1 MYFLQNFFIFLRKLS
16 IRILL
21 REYPNKLLKAS
32 SISSFKAQKNINLIS
47 STDNFW
53 VSESM
58 FWKWDYYSNFKKIA
72 LNIYSNK
79 QVNTFM
85 RDNFKDDLIYEI
97 YQKSILPVQKIDLF
111 RICCIYLHGGIWLDL
126 KSEINIEKV
135 LMIYN
140 KNESNGILLWEPRK
154 IEVIRTAGREQNRS
168 SRNVIHNGFFA
179 LPKGSKFLK
188 ELLFNIRKDYL
199 YFQDIVF
206 SFPKQ
211 GIMNLTG
218 PHQFTRTYFNL
229 EKNKR
234 PHLVSQKEIDWI
246 FYSKYGEFISPF
258 KRVKHYSTLKKLK
271 TIDSSKKLYLE

>member
-1 MYFLQNFFIFLRKLS
+1 MYFLQDIFIFLRKFC

-21 REYPNKLLKAS
+21 REYPNKLLESS
-32 SISSFKAQKNINLIS
+32 SISSFKPKKNINLIS

-58 FWKWDYYSNFKKIA
+58 FKKWDYYSKIKKIR

-79 QVNTFM
+79 NVNKFM
-85 RDNFKDDLIYEI
+85 KDNFKDDLIYEI

-111 RICCIYLHGGIWLDL
+111 RICCIYLYGGIWLDL

-135 LMIYN
+135 LKIYK
-140 KNESNGILLWEPRK
+140 KNESMGILLWEPRK
-154 IEVIRTAGREQNRS
+154 IEVISSLGEQQIRS
-168 SRNVIHNGFFA
+168 SKNVIHNGFFA
-179 LPKGSKFLK
+179 LPKGSIFLEK
-188 ELLFNIRKDYL
+188 LLLKIRKDYL

-206 SFPKQ
+206 TSPKQ

-234 PHLVSQKEIDWI
+234 PYLVSQEEIDWD
-246 FYSKYGEFISPF
+246 FYSKFGEFISPF
-258 KRVKHYSTLKKLK
+258 KRVKHYSTLSQLK
-271 TIDSSKKLYLE
+271 TIDSSKKLFLE

>member
-1 MYFLQNFFIFLRKLS
+1 MYFLQDFFIFLRKLC
-16 IRILL
+16 IRILF
-21 REYPNKLLKAS
+21 REYPNKLLKSS
-32 SISSFKAQKNINLIS
+32 SISSSKENKYINLIS

-58 FWKWDYYSNFKKIA
+58 FRKWNFYSNSKKIR
-72 LNIYSNK
+72 LNIYPNK
-79 QVNTFM
+79 EVNSFM
-85 RDNFKDDLIYEI
+85 KDNFKNDLIYEI
-97 YQKSILPVQKIDLF
+97 YKKSILPVQKIDLF
-111 RICCIYLHGGIWLDL
+111 RICWIYLNGGIWLDL

-135 LMIYN
+135 LKLYTKN
-140 KNESNGILLWEPRK
+140 KSIGILLWEPRK
-154 IEVIRTAGREQNRS
+154 IEVISTARGKQIRS
-168 SRNVIHNGFFA
+168 SKNVIHNGFFA
-179 LPKGSKFLK
+179 LPKGSKFLE
-188 ELLFNIRKDYL
+188 ELLFKIRKDYL
-199 YFQDIVF
+199 YFQDIIF

-258 KRVKHYSTLKKLK
+258 KRIKHYSTLEKLK

>member
-1 MYFLQNFFIFLRKLS
+1 
-16 IRILL
+16 
-21 REYPNKLLKAS
+21 
-32 SISSFKAQKNINLIS
+32 
-47 STDNFW
+47 
-53 VSESM
+53 
-58 FWKWDYYSNFKKIA
+58 
-72 LNIYSNK
+72 
-79 QVNTFM
+79 M
-85 RDNFKDDLIYEI
+85 RDNFKGDLIYEI

-135 LMIYN
+135 LEIYN
-140 KNESNGILLWEPRK
+140 KNKSNGILLWEPRK
-154 IEVIRTAGREQNRS
+154 IEVIRSKGGKQTRLS
-168 SRNVIHNGFFA
+168 KNVIHNGFFA
-179 LPKGSKFLK
+179 LPKGSKFL
-188 ELLFNIRKDYL
+188 EDLLFKIRKDYL

-234 PHLVSQKEIDWI
+234 PYLVSQKEIDWI

-258 KRVKHYSTLKKLK
+258 KRVKHYSTFEKLK

>member
-1 MYFLQNFFIFLRKLS
+1 MYFLQDFFIFLRKFC

-21 REYPNKLLKAS
+21 REYPNKLLRSSSVSNLKA
-32 SISSFKAQKNINLIS
+32 KKYINLIS

-53 VSESM
+53 VSKSM
-58 FWKWDYYSNFKKIA
+58 FNKWVSYSNFKKIG

-79 QVNTFM
+79 GVNKFM
-85 RDNFKDDLIYEI
+85 KDNFKDDLIYEI

-135 LMIYN
+135 LKIYK
-140 KNESNGILLWEPRK
+140 KNASLGILLWEPRK
-154 IEVIRTAGREQNRS
+154 IDIISSSGNHLSRS
-168 SRNVIHNGFFA
+168 RQNVIHNGFFA
-179 LPKGSKFLK
+179 LPKGSIFLE
-188 ELLFNIRKDYL
+188 ELLLKIRKDYL

-206 SFPKQ
+206 NTPKQ

-218 PHQFTRTYFNL
+218 PHQFTRTYFNI

-234 PHLVSQKEIDWI
+234 PYLVSQEEIDWI
-246 FYSKYGEFISPF
+246 FYSKYGESISPF
-258 KRVKHYSTLKKLK
+258 KRVKHYSTLTQLK